1 MTRSWFQKDIKPNGL
16 LTGLGRITPL
26 GRPATGSRIRANETG
41 SLASKLKP
49 QELIAMLMHHYKQVR
64 ARSQPKVK
72 VSIAVANPKGQQAVT
87 ISFG

>member
-1 MTRSWFQKDIKPNGL
+1 MTRSWFQKDIKP
-16 LTGLGRITPL
+16 LGRVTAL
-26 GRPATGSRIRANETG
+26 GRPAEGSRRRADDTA

-49 QELIAMLMHHYKQVR
+49 QELISMLMHHYKQVR

-72 VSIAVANPKGQQAVT
+72 VSIAVANPKGKQAVM

>member
-1 MTRSWFQKDIKPNGL
+1 MTRSWFQKDIQPI
-16 LTGLGRITPL
+16 GRLAPL
-26 GRPATGSRIRANETG
+26 GRPALGARRIADETAG
-41 SLASKLKP
+41 LAARLKP

-72 VSIAVANPKGQQAVT
+72 VSIAVSNPKGNQAVT

>member
-1 MTRSWFQKDIKPNGL
+1 MTRSWFQKDIKP
-16 LTGLGRITPL
+16 LGRIAPL
-26 GRPATGSRIRANETG
+26 GRPATGSRRRADETAG
-41 SLASKLKP
+41 LAAKLKP

-72 VSIAVANPKGQQAVT
+72 VSLAVTNPKGQQAVT